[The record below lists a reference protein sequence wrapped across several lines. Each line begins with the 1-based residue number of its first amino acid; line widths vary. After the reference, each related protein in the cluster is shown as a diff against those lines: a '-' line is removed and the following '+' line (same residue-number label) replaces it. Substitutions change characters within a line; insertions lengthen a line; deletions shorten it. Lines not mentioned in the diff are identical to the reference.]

1 MTVAA
6 PARRSPAEAISEV
19 RVESLCSI
27 DDLNGIRDEWDE
39 FVERSGS
46 DIYFTVDWLQ
56 AWWAHYGRGRAFVGL
71 VFRDG
76 DRIVGALPFCVQRVW
91 AGPVPVRL
99 ARFVGSDSTIAV
111 FTPAIAEGFEEPVL
125 RMTVDRLLGDAG
137 CHALS
142 LSPLSGVSPVAGAA
156 ERVAGDRHHL
166 ARSDSAGPHTVFT
179 LPDSFDSYLAGLGP
193 TPRRDHRRS
202 VRQLDKA
209 YEITYRTLS
218 GEQAIEYLDR
228 FVALHTAQWR
238 AEGKLGH
245 FGDWPGSEAF
255 TRDLVSR
262 MAVTGRARFYEIA
275 GDGRVLAIEQCF
287 ALGDRCYWRL
297 PARDPDPELRK
308 MGLGR
313 TSAAEL
319 FRVIVED
326 GQTTVEAGP
335 GHYEYKVRLGGA
347 EHPLRRLV
355 ISGRSASSRRR
366 AAVLLGWADL
376 LHLVYYRG
384 WFLKLAPRLGY
395 RRRPLSRSWIRT
407 RL

>member
-1 MTVAA
+1 
-6 PARRSPAEAISEV
+6 
-19 RVESLCSI
+19 
-27 DDLNGIRDEWDE
+27 
-39 FVERSGS
+39 
-46 DIYFTVDWLQ
+46 
-56 AWWAHYGRGRAFVGL
+56 
-71 VFRDG
+71 
-76 DRIVGALPFCVQRVW
+76 
-91 AGPVPVRL
+91 
-99 ARFVGSDSTIAV
+99 
-111 FTPAIAEGFEEPVL
+111 
-125 RMTVDRLLGDAG
+125 
-137 CHALS
+137 
-142 LSPLSGVSPVAGAA
+142 
-156 ERVAGDRHHL
+156 
-166 ARSDSAGPHTVFT
+166 
-179 LPDSFDSYLAGLGP
+179 
-193 TPRRDHRRS
+193 